1 MFGGFL
7 LFKQSEYAIIVLG
20 SIWTPTYSRRDFFLL
35 TVRGLKIISR
45 SRRRKQN
52 QRFGVILFT
61 KVSINAT

>member
-35 TVRGLKIISR
+35 TVRGLIYFLK
-45 SRRRKQN
+45 
-52 QRFGVILFT
+52 FT
-61 KVSINAT
+61 FDKSTYFFDH